1 MLAGLCN
8 ICDEHG
14 HGNFEK
20 LKQLVEEVGR
30 KSTEI
35 VASNVNKE
43 LRYLKNRF
51 KKEAEVHSSC
61 LELCLSFA
69 FGSCSKEY
77 PHTTSQ
83 LDSFYC
89 TINGI
94 QDAIS
99 QMEPVDQADLEKQLA
114 ECFQI
119 SSCSWAIFCGQK
131 HQASYYQFVVNNLKN
146 WL

>member
-20 LKQLVEEVGR
+20 LKQLVDDVGR

-43 LRYLKNRF
+43 LSEHLRYKKNRF

-69 FGSCSKEY
+69 FGSCSQEH

-83 LDSFYC
+83 PNSFYC
-89 TINGI
+89 TTNGI

-99 QMEPVDQADLEKQLA
+99 QMEPVDQADLKKQLD
-114 ECFQI
+114 ECLSDFKLFMGHLL
-119 SSCSWAIFCGQK
+119 WTK
-131 HQASYYQFVVNNLKN
+131 HQASY
-146 WL
+146 